1 MLTGQEY
8 SNQLS
13 VGRGKRVSTT
23 IFMVFT
29 EVLKT
34 RKLVPLTTGIADH
47 ARIPST
53 EGIIIEREA

>member
-34 RKLVPLTTGIADH
+34 RITCSADY
-47 ARIPST
+47 RDC
-53 EGIIIEREA
+53 

>member
-13 VGRGKRVSTT
+13 FARGKRVSTT

-29 EVLKT
+29 KN
-34 RKLVPLTTGIADH
+34 
-47 ARIPST
+47 
-53 EGIIIEREA
+53 ER